1 MEERTDH
8 MTINI
13 SDETVK
19 TIMISLRDSERSLK
33 RRMKSAKSTQ
43 QVATLKHQLIQVQ
56 NVIDIF
62 KECE

>member
-1 MEERTDH
+1 

-33 RRMKSAKSTQ
+33 RRMKSAKSAQ
-43 QVATLKHQLIQVQ
+43 QVTTLKHQLNQVQ
-56 NVIDIF
+56 DVIEIF
-62 KECE
+62 KEYE